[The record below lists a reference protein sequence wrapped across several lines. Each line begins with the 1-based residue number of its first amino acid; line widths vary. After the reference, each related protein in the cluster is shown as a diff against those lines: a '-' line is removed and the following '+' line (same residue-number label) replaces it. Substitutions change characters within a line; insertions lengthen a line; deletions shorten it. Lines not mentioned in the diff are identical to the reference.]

1 MTLPQN
7 PQEHE
12 QFDSLVAQVE
22 DYEPLPEINTR
33 PDIASLLSDEAQTD
47 SLDAE
52 ILAGLV
58 TP

>member
-12 QFDSLVAQVE
+12 QFDSLVAEIE
-22 DYEPLPEINTR
+22 DYEPLPEWGTR
-33 PDIASLLSDEAQTD
+33 PDIAPLLSQEAQTE
-47 SLDAE
+47 SIDAE

>member
-12 QFDSLVAQVE
+12 QFDSLCAE
-22 DYEPLPEINTR
+22 IEEYETLPEINTR
-33 PDIASLLSDEAQTD
+33 PDIAPLLTDDAQTD